1 MIWPRKQKLVLKEL
15 SVNIWVTV
23 LTCLEW
29 RQYWR
34 VSPATCG
41 TGGALQP
48 ERNDHAQHCSTL
60 GKVLKTFY
68 KTPAGKQKLQ
78 EKKGGYFPLTDWLG
92 SSPKV
97 TFFAFWF
104 AYHPVDQNSAH
115 LGQYL
120 LTFKC
125 DQIVQGQITLG
136 FLNCEFSSIPFVL
149 PGNLPWYPACSPW
162 HAGSCISRWHSL
174 SPRN

>member
-1 MIWPRKQKLVLKEL
+1 MIWPRKQKFVLKEL
-15 SVNIWVTV
+15 SKHLSPSIDLSRMATV
-23 LTCLEW
+23 LKSVSCNMWNW
-29 RQYWR
+29 RCTPTWTQW
-34 VSPATCG
+34 S
-41 TGGALQP
+41 
-48 ERNDHAQHCSTL
+48 CSTL
-60 GKVLKTFY
+60 IYLWEGAKNLLQ
-68 KTPAGKQKLQ
+68 TPRWQKKLQ
-78 EKKGGYFPLTDWLG
+78 EKMGGYFPLTDWLG

-136 FLNCEFSSIPFVL
+136 FLNYEFSSIPFVL

-174 SPRN
+174 SPRY